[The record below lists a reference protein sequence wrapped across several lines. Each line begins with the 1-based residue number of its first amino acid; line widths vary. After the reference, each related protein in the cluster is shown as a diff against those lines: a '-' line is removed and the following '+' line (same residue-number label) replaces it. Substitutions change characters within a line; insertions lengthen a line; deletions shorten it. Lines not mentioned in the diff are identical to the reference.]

1 MLKIKLRIFT
11 GENMYIVGLDR
22 ANLSSELPAYKICI
36 ANTHGGIV
44 KTFACASRD
53 LLKQIINHPNLEQPA
68 VWSDREFDMIINLTG
83 RRIKILQDIFI
94 EQNAIVRPKSEV
106 TPIFAFNRASR
117 CLRYMPRIS
126 EDDIFRYEKPEFKV
140 YENEHTHKP
149 DVWLSALCYNTLLV
163 SKIKYNIPDNGRR
176 KS

>member
-117 CLRYMPRIS
+117 NLS
-126 EDDIFRYEKPEFKV
+126 FRFMKTSIHINQMFGCQ
-140 YENEHTHKP
+140 
-149 DVWLSALCYNTLLV
+149 LCAITLC
-163 SKIKYNIPDNGRR
+163 
-176 KS
+176 